1 MSQGVRERVTQ
12 FGPQQSLVGILTT
25 SKGPSSKL
33 PFVVIVNAGIVH
45 RVGPNRLYVDMARA
59 IAARGYSVLRFDLAG
74 LGDSES
80 IRGGASLLESAIH
93 DVQQAMDHLSE
104 TRQAS
109 EFLVFGL
116 CSGANYALATAFTD
130 PRVIGVMLLDP
141 TVSRTKRSLFVH
153 VMRRLRNIATLRE
166 LVLLRHPALHR
177 PLGRRSSASRS
188 VAQAAEGQSGQRAPE
203 YMSRVG
209 AVAERDALQ
218 QVIDRGVKMMLVFTG
233 GVNHIYNYHG
243 QLFDLFPGLDF
254 REQLRLQYMPHTD
267 HTVSDPASRQRLL
280 ASVGTWLSESFP
292 ARTDST
298 VGDQHSVASANA
310 AHVSRTT

>member
-1 MSQGVRERVTQ
+1 MSVGIRERVTQ

-25 SKGPSSKL
+25 SKAPSGAL

-59 IAARGYSVLRFDLAG
+59 IAARGYPVLRFDLAG
-74 LGDSES
+74 LGDSDS

-116 CSGANYALATAFTD
+116 CSGANYAMATAFAD

-153 VMRRLRNIATLRE
+153 VIRRLRHTSTLRE
-166 LVLLRHPALHR
+166 LVLLRHPVFHR
-177 PLGRRSSASRS
+177 PLGRRSSAARS
-188 VAQAAEGQSGQRAPE
+188 VAQAAEGQSGQRATE
-203 YMSRVG
+203 DTSRVD

-218 QVIDRGVKMMLVFTG
+218 RVIDRGVQMMLVFTG

-267 HTVSDPASRQRLL
+267 HTVSDPPSRQQLL
-280 ASVGTWLSESFP
+280 GAVGAWLTESFP
-292 ARTDST
+292 VRPDST
-298 VGDQHSVASANA
+298 VSGRERSASADP
-310 AHVSRTT
+310 AHVSSTT